1 VRGEAPVGLLAAAE
15 LAELDTFKVRK
26 RRKDWLLGRWTAKH
40 LVQAHLTETT
50 GHPLPLDQL
59 TIKHEADG
67 APYVTL
73 HDVTPERTLPVSL
86 SISHIN
92 GYAFCALYDAQLDEN
107 LEPNAR
113 AAASKSIN
121 IGADIEHIEP
131 RERSFITDFFTS
143 SEIAAIEQMP
153 ASQQAALVTA
163 IWSAKEAVVKAL
175 VDELLRELTTRA
187 AEELGQSKSVADGFE
202 RGTAVLVDV
211 MSERREL
218 VRVALT
224 EASHP
229 AVTKSVSELHASLA
243 TLLAE
248 QIRALDAKVDADS
261 IAWALVGAIHLQI
274 VRWAVYETLETK
286 DLAPTILAVVAPF
299 LAVLVPSRRKKQ
311 GAA

>member
-1 VRGEAPVGLLAAAE
+1 MPRRKPSSDRILAAAE
-15 LAELDTFKVRK
+15 
-26 RRKDWLLGRWTAKH
+26 
-40 LVQAHLTETT
+40 
-50 GHPLPLDQL
+50 
-59 TIKHEADG
+59 
-67 APYVTL
+67 
-73 HDVTPERTLPVSL
+73 RTLAR
-86 SISHIN
+86 H
-92 GYAFCALYDAQLDEN
+92 GYASTSLRGLIQATGVSTTAFY
-107 LEPNAR
+107 AR
-113 AAASKSIN
+113 FDS
-121 IGADIEHIEP
+121 
-131 RERSFITDFFTS
+131 
-143 SEIAAIEQMP
+143 
-153 ASQQAALVTA
+153 
-163 IWSAKEAVVKAL
+163 KEAVVKAL

-211 MSERREL
+211 MSEWREL